1 MNTHETMLTNDPV
14 LTSQIANKG
23 FAILDALFQEK
34 GWHLIKNE
42 MNWITYTIHGNECA
56 YFDIKILPDKIV
68 TSVPVKNSAYQYVT
82 SFKGYY
88 EASEYVEQKLMDFVE
103 SMN

>member
-23 FAILDALFQEK
+23 FAILDALFHEK

-42 MNWITYTIHGNECA
+42 MNWITYTIRGNECA

-68 TSVPVKNSAYQYVT
+68 ASVPVKNSTYQYVT
-82 SFKGYY
+82 SFTCYY
-88 EASEYVEQKLMDFVE
+88 EASEYVEQKLMDFIACA
-103 SMN
+103 N